1 MIREVNNM
9 SDLVERLTKKKNDE
23 KRLLKDLD
31 CNTAAENTRSDDA
44 QFAIRWILELYELGK
59 TLGDEYD
66 EIEDGKFEIA
76 QSRIELR
83 YFRLDKIFYYA
94 DVRSNMLDWL
104 EDYIGNGEVDD
115 INDIVQWGCFGMAL
129 FILRESYEN
138 Q

>member
-1 MIREVNNM
+1 M
-9 SDLVERLTKKKNDE
+9 SDLVQRLTKKKDDE

-115 INDIVQWGCFGMAL
+115 INDIVQWGCLGMAL
-129 FILRESYEN
+129 YILQEGYDNRVDA
-138 Q
+138 

>member
-1 MIREVNNM
+1 M